1 MHFQSTVQGE
11 ELLQVSV
18 QVLVVVD
25 LEHAELQVIF
35 DFFLVVLKLIEI
47 WVVVDHGFI
56 NLNLDI
62 G

>member
-47 WVVVDHGFI
+47 WVVVDHGLI